1 MNVRFK
7 LRKCNIQKREIVNFP
22 SVESAVQTIE
32 GRSEYSVEKCAKHKK
47 FYNVNNIKNV
57 HPSLVIKKCEVKPRD
72 HFSAIKLITVKI

>member
-32 GRSEYSVEKCAKHKK
+32 GRSRYSVEKCAK
-47 FYNVNNIKNV
+47 
-57 HPSLVIKKCEVKPRD
+57 
-72 HFSAIKLITVKI
+72 T